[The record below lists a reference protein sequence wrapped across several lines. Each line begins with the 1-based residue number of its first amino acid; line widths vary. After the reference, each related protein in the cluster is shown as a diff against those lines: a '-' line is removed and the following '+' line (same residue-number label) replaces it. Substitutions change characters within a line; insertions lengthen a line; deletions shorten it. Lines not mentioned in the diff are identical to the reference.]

1 MEKTTTNSKILS
13 ADSTVNG
20 SSSISVS
27 TWFKS
32 TSTTNSR
39 YIWSFPNTDGGDG
52 FNLRTAGAGSQ
63 LSMLVK
69 DAGAFL
75 SDTFNWSDGNWH
87 HIVVTYDGSTLK
99 FYTDGSLNSSHSF
112 VTTISN
118 AVNEFYVGAF
128 SASFLTLGAFGSYDQ
143 TCIFDYAL
151 PATGTN
157 SVATLYGDGTAV
169 VNSLSLSPKPIAYYQ
184 LGDQSVDNGANYLVP
199 NNSLSGSEGYSPYAL
214 SLDGVNDYL
223 EIPNGISLN
232 SSGYSLSAWF
242 NSNSFSSRQ
251 VLLANKSSNIK
262 FVSIDNS
269 TTIRVR
275 DGVNQRSFTVPS
287 MSVNNWYNIIITVD
301 NGICK
306 VYLNSTESTTGSQT
320 VNSDWSIDLISGYSI
335 FHGFSFNFNGLISNV
350 SIFDTDLTSTEVTE
364 IYNQGRPS
372 DLNTFSGTKPTAWWQ
387 LGSNS
392 SFNTN
397 WTCLNEGS
405 VTGSNAVSA
414 NMTNDDI
421 VNGVGY
427 SANGLGTS
435 SIEIANNAPYS
446 TNNGLSENMDVLDRS
461 TDVAPT

>member
-1 MEKTTTNSKILS
+1 
-13 ADSTVNG
+13 
-20 SSSISVS
+20 
-27 TWFKS
+27 
-32 TSTTNSR
+32 
-39 YIWSFPNTDGGDG
+39 
-52 FNLRTAGAGSQ
+52 
-63 LSMLVK
+63 
-69 DAGAFL
+69 
-75 SDTFNWSDGNWH
+75 
-87 HIVVTYDGSTLK
+87 
-99 FYTDGSLNSSHSF
+99 
-112 VTTISN
+112 
-118 AVNEFYVGAF
+118 
-128 SASFLTLGAFGSYDQ
+128 
-143 TCIFDYAL
+143 
-151 PATGTN
+151 
-157 SVATLYGDGTAV
+157 
-169 VNSLSLSPKPIAYYQ
+169 
-184 LGDQSVDNGANYLVP
+184 
-199 NNSLSGSEGYSPYAL
+199 
-214 SLDGVNDYL
+214 
-223 EIPNGISLN
+223 
-232 SSGYSLSAWF
+232 
-242 NSNSFSSRQ
+242 
-251 VLLANKSSNIK
+251 
-262 FVSIDNS
+262 
-269 TTIRVR
+269 
-275 DGVNQRSFTVPS
+275 